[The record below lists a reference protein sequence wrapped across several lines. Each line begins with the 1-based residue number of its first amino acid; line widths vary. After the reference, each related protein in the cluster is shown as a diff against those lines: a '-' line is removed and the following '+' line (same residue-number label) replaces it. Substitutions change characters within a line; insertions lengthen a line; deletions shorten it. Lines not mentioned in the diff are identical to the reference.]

1 MQESIRKEWRVK
13 SSLGEELVCCPC
25 PPPFFSP
32 PISQLGRASESDP
45 ERLIYVLWALVNR
58 SAGIWLTLRKPDRE
72 PGWNPS
78 DGRAETGPQW
88 SKLPFPHTGTI
99 GFFSW
104 GTEKPLSHLAT
115 ELWSWGHPVG
125 MWDDLCTKSRN
136 ALLAVEAVEN
146 HKQISWG
153 WPQGTA
159 FRVCKG
165 GEPPDIWWARIQST
179 FGHLPHPGILT
190 PGCTFDWQEILF
202 WFFLSLLPYLY
213 LTLERP
219 EMVGGGREVKQ
230 NQVQI
235 VHAPTAL
242 WCRVFVV
249 VVVVVLLCLFF
260 AWDRPK
266 LGSGELD
273 IEWGFKL

>member
-1 MQESIRKEWRVK
+1 MES
-13 SSLGEELVCCPC
+13 EELFGGRVSVLSMSSS
-25 PPPFFSP
+25 FLFSSHQS
-32 PISQLGRASESDP
+32 IGQGFREWSRTLDLCLVSFGKQKCWNMAHAEKAWQRAWLESLWWQSRDRATVEQATLSP
-45 ERLIYVLWALVNR
+45 HRDNRL
-58 SAGIWLTLRKPDRE
+58 
-72 PGWNPS
+72 
-78 DGRAETGPQW
+78 
-88 SKLPFPHTGTI
+88 
-99 GFFSW
+99 FSW